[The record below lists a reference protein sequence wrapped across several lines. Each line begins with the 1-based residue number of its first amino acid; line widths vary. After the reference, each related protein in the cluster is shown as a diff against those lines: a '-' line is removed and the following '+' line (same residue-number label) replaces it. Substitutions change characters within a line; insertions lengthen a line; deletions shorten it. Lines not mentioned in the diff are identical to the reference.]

1 MIQLNTLFLLVSLLP
16 EPESTF
22 INKESIQKEVKASLS
37 QKATLSCEVSDSKTE
52 VMWYKDGKQLTSS
65 KTVRVE
71 SKDKCRQLVID
82 SVDKKDA
89 GEYFCKV
96 GTETLVFKLHLAGR
110 TTVSKLCAH
119 EKHCKM
125 LTQMFTYPL
134 RRGPDQGSVRQQG
147 VCSERAEKCCVPESV
162 SELRGH

>member
-1 MIQLNTLFLLVSLLP
+1 MIQSNILFPLISFLP
-16 EPESTF
+16 EPESAF
-22 INKESIQKEVKASLS
+22 INKDSVQKEVKASLS
-37 QKATLSCEVSDSKTE
+37 QKATLSCEVADSKTE
-52 VMWYKDGKQLTSS
+52 VKWYKDGKQLASS

-110 TTVSKLCAH
+110 TTVSKLCARR
-119 EKHCKM
+119 KHCKM
-125 LTQMFTYPL
+125 LTQISIYPL
-134 RRGPDQGSVRQQG
+134 RRGPD
-147 VCSERAEKCCVPESV
+147 
-162 SELRGH
+162 